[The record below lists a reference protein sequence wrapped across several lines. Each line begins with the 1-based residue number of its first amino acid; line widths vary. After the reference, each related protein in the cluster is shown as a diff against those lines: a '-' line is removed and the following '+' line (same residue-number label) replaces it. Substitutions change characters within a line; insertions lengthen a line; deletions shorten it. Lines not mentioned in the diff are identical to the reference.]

1 MTQGPSAH
9 GLDPQA
15 SQIRGSA
22 PRMTGEVDGSG
33 EWAEP
38 GARGEADA
46 ATHRAAWAPC
56 CSARLTSDWIGY
68 SGRPFR
74 LLPPSR
80 GSAAPMASA
89 DNGSSIVAGSGIDT
103 SILSTTAN
111 PGVVSA
117 VISPPKKPSISNC
130 PSMAGSQGPNG
141 NSEVTE
147 SSSVEPV
154 DPSTMR
160 VCTLA
165 EIASKSSCTPYHLPS
180 TAGTPRSRSAT
191 TFWVAAS
198 SCQVCVRAPASRATV
213 GVCEGSVVP
222 CSWLKPICIAQSRPI
237 SVPGGQPHWAR
248 SGFGSKSLKRS
259 YEYRHWW
266 NKSLNCRSRDR
277 SPCSVRFLQSG
288 LRPGRCRA
296 FAYVL

>member
-1 MTQGPSAH
+1 MLPRTAQH
-9 GLDPQA
+9 GL
-15 SQIRGSA
+15 
-22 PRMTGEVDGSG
+22 
-33 EWAEP
+33 
-38 GARGEADA
+38 
-46 ATHRAAWAPC
+46 RAARHVLRATGLVTVD
-56 CSARLTSDWIGY
+56 ARSNF
-68 SGRPFR
+68 FR
-74 LLPPSR
+74 HLD
-80 GSAAPMASA
+80 GGAAPMASA

-103 SILSTTAN
+103 SVLSTTAN

-117 VISPPKKPSISNC
+117 VISPPKNLRYRTVRRWPGPRDQTATARLPSL
-130 PSMAGSQGPNG
+130 
-141 NSEVTE
+141 
-147 SSSVEPV
+147 SSVEPV

-213 GVCEGSVVP
+213 GVCEGSAAP
-222 CSWLKPICIAQSRPI
+222 CSWLKPICIAQPRPI

-259 YEYRHWW
+259 IRTSTLVE
-266 NKSLNCRSRDR
+266 
-277 SPCSVRFLQSG
+277 
-288 LRPGRCRA
+288 
-296 FAYVL
+296 

>member
-1 MTQGPSAH
+1 MLPRTAQH
-9 GLDPQA
+9 GL
-15 SQIRGSA
+15 
-22 PRMTGEVDGSG
+22 
-33 EWAEP
+33 
-38 GARGEADA
+38 
-46 ATHRAAWAPC
+46 RAACTSYERLDWLQWTPGSDSFRHLEGAQRRWPAPITAAASWPVPGSTRRYC
-56 CSARLTSDWIGY
+56 PRLPI
-68 SGRPFR
+68 
-74 LLPPSR
+74 L
-80 GSAAPMASA
+80 AS
-89 DNGSSIVAGSGIDT
+89 S
-103 SILSTTAN
+103 
-111 PGVVSA
+111 PA

-147 SSSVEPV
+147 LSSVEPV

-191 TFWVAAS
+191 TFSDYAAS

-259 YEYRHWW
+259 IRISTLVE
-266 NKSLNCRSRDR
+266 
-277 SPCSVRFLQSG
+277 
-288 LRPGRCRA
+288 
-296 FAYVL
+296 